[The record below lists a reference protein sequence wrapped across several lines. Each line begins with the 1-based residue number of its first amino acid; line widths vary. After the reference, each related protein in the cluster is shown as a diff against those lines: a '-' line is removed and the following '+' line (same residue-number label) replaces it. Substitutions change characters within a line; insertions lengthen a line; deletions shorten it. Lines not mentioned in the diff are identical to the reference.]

1 MAVQSLDD
9 LGVAPEDMTPS
20 EAKELARLMAQVR
33 ALEEGAATGPLETRR
48 GNVQALFTAPE
59 KRTKRLVR
67 PKSARARYPSKTLAR
82 SCKDFAKKQ
91 QAFRQTELK
100 EKEDDRRHRG
110 NAPTNDEE
118 GAPPA
123 VQRPEAPRDVVTRVV
138 LWPEYA
144 LLRDGDVRVHIE
156 RHYREAP
163 RGRRTIRPRW
173 QLVAAAERARRR
185 LELRLEALKRYGP
198 PELLG
203 DARVH
208 GRGDRRASSK
218 LRCAKLR
225 LLPDSV
231 EVEEPPHAP
240 AFDRPLRFTDK
251 VSRDTPAL
259 HNGRPS
265 QKTVPMR
272 EVCGFSVQ
280 VAAHARG
287 SLYMDTLHSTLA
299 RKALE
304 KSGARLRPLG
314 TSDLVEGL
322 MGWLAHLGMPVAN
335 VDAQRI
341 TEYETERVAQDRA
354 HEEEQADSLVRM
366 LVGVAGTD
374 VAYGALVDHLRDALV
389 RARAAATP
397 DGSSSDDE
405 DPGNDLTAFGARA
418 YREVRHHV
426 VDVARRR
433 ATRRAVVQAGAKEE
447 DAALV
452 MRLAK
457 LVDDHGLDLQEV
469 FLDAPT
475 AAGAVR
481 ADVRVPAAQLRT
493 GLRRMLCCLAEDEFD
508 DPGDV

>member
-1 MAVQSLDD
+1 MAVSSLDA
-9 LGVAPEDMTPS
+9 LGVAPEDMTPA
-20 EAKELARLMAQVR
+20 EAKELARLMEQVR
-33 ALEEGAATGPLETRR
+33 ALEEGTSTTQRRETP
-48 GNVQALFTAPE
+48 ALFTAEE
-59 KRTKRLVR
+59 KPQRTRKLQR

-82 SCKDFAKKQ
+82 SAKDFAKKQ
-91 QAFRQTELK
+91 QAFRATELREKAEDKRNKGNGSPVK
-100 EKEDDRRHRG
+100 EEEP
-110 NAPTNDEE
+110 APV
-118 GAPPA
+118 PPSE
-123 VQRPEAPRDVVTRVV
+123 PPKDVVTRVV

-144 LLRDGDVRVHIE
+144 LLRDGDVRVHVE

-163 RGRRTIRPRW
+163 RGAQARRARPRW
-173 QLVAAAERARRR
+173 QLIAAAERARRR
-185 LELRLEALKRYGP
+185 LALRLDALRRYGP

-208 GRGDRRASSK
+208 SRGDRRSSHRV
-218 LRCAKLR
+218 RCAKLR
-225 LLPDSV
+225 LLPESV
-231 EVEEPPHAP
+231 EVEEPPPAP
-240 AFDRPLRFTDK
+240 
-251 VSRDTPAL
+251 VSSRLAQTKEKISRNTPAL
-259 HNGRPS
+259 HNGRNAPK
-265 QKTVPMR
+265 QVPMR

-304 KSGARLRPLG
+304 RSGAKLRPLG

-322 MGWLAHLGMPVAN
+322 MGWLAHLGMPVSS
-335 VDAQRI
+335 VDARRI
-341 TEYETERVAQDRA
+341 EEYETERIARDRA
-354 HEEEQADSLVRM
+354 DEEEQADSLVRM

-389 RARAAATP
+389 RARNAATP
-397 DGSSSDDE
+397 DDSSSEDDE
-405 DPGNDLTAFGARA
+405 GNNLAAFGARA
-418 YREVRHHV
+418 YREVRHRV

-433 ATRRAVVQAGAKEE
+433 AAKRAVVQDGANPD

-452 MRLAK
+452 LRLAK
-457 LVDDHGLDLQEV
+457 LTDDHGLDLQEI

-493 GLRRMLCCLAEDEFD
+493 GLRRMLCCLAEEEFE